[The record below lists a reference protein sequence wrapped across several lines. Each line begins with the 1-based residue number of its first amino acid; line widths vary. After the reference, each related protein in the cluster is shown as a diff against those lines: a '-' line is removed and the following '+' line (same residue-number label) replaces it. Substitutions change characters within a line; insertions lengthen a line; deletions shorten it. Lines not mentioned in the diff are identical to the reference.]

1 MLNNTYF
8 YRLYFT
14 FFLLV
19 VHCSWSQTSNDP
31 PVLTATGNQVYCP
44 LSQINVVTD
53 FNIFD
58 SDDSAIEAVHVQ
70 ISTGYDASS
79 DRLILTGTHP
89 NVTDTWSVL
98 EGKLT
103 LRGNGTALVS
113 YVDAIAAV
121 KEVVFQSTSTNPS
134 DKFFSFTIGDVNF
147 LPQTGHYYEYVP
159 SLSITWTSARAAAEV
174 RTYFGLK
181 GYLATITSIEEA
193 QLSGEQAAGA
203 GWIGGSD
210 EQTEGVWKW
219 MTGPEAGTTFWNG
232 GINGTT
238 PNFAFWNTG
247 EPNQS
252 GDEDYAHVTAPGVGI
267 PGSWNDLSNTGG
279 TSGDYQPKGY
289 IVEYGGTPG
298 DPILNISASTQIY
311 VTKMATTIANSSCGA
326 GSVILE
332 AFATTPTATILW
344 FDAATG
350 GNLIG
355 SGNQLT
361 TPVINTTTTYY
372 ALASENGCLTGVRTQ
387 VVATI
392 NSIPT
397 ITSTVNALVCDFGSG
412 NLSATASAGNI
423 NWYDTPTGGISLHTG
438 NTFTTPSLNNT
449 TTYYV
454 DATLNGCTTQ
464 TRTAVTLNV
473 QKTPLPTAPA
483 IQTFCDIENATF
495 ADLTIT
501 GTNILWYASSIGG
514 TALNETEPL
523 ISTTYYASQTVNTC
537 ESSARLPVAVTV
549 FETVIIPNQSNIPNL
564 ELCDTNMDGD
574 DTNGFVSFDLTL
586 NESVLLNGKSASDFT
601 FSYFTDAAFTNPII
615 TPTAFTNTV
624 QFSQTMYVRI
634 ENNLNT
640 TCFTEASFNIIV
652 NELPVIQPN
661 IIFKNCD
668 EDGVPDGFT
677 NYNLNEAND
686 VISFNNSAGLTF
698 SYYATWNDA
707 NAGLNALDASLYNNT
722 NGNTV
727 YARVENEN
735 ACYRICTVNL
745 QVSTTSFPQGYLQEL
760 ENCDDDTVID
770 GFREFNLSNASTS
783 LLSNF
788 PTGQN
793 LSVHYFRN
801 LNDAQLEQN
810 EILNQTSYVNETAFS
825 QVLYVR
831 VESDDNGECF
841 GLGPH
846 VLLTVHPRP
855 EFEVDNSAIY
865 CLDNNPITLT
875 TFNPKGNYTYEWM
888 DENGQIVSVLPYA
901 TVVSGGNYTVLAT
914 SNFGCESFP
923 VSFPVVE
930 SAIANITSEDII
942 IVELSDNN
950 SITINNDNNN
960 LGIGDYEF
968 ALDNINGPYQDQ
980 PYFDRVGA
988 GAHIIYVNDKN
999 LCGIATLDIF
1009 ILGFPKFFTP
1019 NNDGNNDTWHVK
1031 GLGNDFTNASIVS
1044 VFDRYGKLIKQINA
1058 KNGFW
1063 DGTFNGQQLIGDD
1076 YWFVAQLIETSGNV
1090 RTFRG
1095 HFSLVR

>member
-1 MLNNTYF
+1 MFNNKYTCQ
-8 YRLYFT
+8 L
-14 FFLLV
+14 FFVIIFLV
-19 VHCSWSQTSNDP
+19 GNYSWTQTANQP
-31 PVLTATGNQVYCP
+31 PVLSATGNQNYCP
-44 LSQINVVTD
+44 LTQINVATD
-53 FNIFD
+53 FNIVD
-58 SDDSAIEAVHVQ
+58 PDDSTITAVYVQ
-70 ISTGYDASS
+70 ISTGYDAGS
-79 DRLILTGTHP
+79 DQLFLTGSHP
-89 NVTDTWSVL
+89 NITTLWSTL

-103 LRGNGTALVS
+103 IRGFGPSVS
-113 YVDAIAAV
+113 YADAIAAV
-121 KEVVFQSTSTNPS
+121 KEVVFQSTSTNPT
-134 DKFFSFTIGDVNF
+134 DKFFSFTIGDANF
-147 LPQTGHYYEYVP
+147 LPTTGHYYEYVP
-159 SLSITWTSARAAAEV
+159 NLGITWTNARAAAELS
-174 RTYFGLK
+174 TYYGLK
-181 GYLATITSIEEA
+181 GYLATITSVEEA

-210 EQTEGVWKW
+210 EQSEGIWRW
-219 MTGPEAGTTFWNG
+219 MTGPEAGLIFWNG

-252 GDEDYAHVTAPGVGI
+252 GNEDYAHVTAPGVGI

-289 IVEYGGTPG
+289 IVEYGGSPG
-298 DPILNISASTQIY
+298 DPILNISASTQIH
-311 VTKMATTIANSSCGA
+311 VTKIATTIANSRCGA

-332 AFATTPTATILW
+332 AFATTPTATVLW
-344 FDAATG
+344 YDAATG
-350 GNLIG
+350 GTLVG

-372 ALASENGCLTGVRTQ
+372 ALASENGCLTGVRTP

-392 NSIPT
+392 NPIPS
-397 ITSTVNALVCDFGSG
+397 ITSTSNALVCDFGSG

-423 NWYDTPTGGISLHTG
+423 NWYATPTGGISLHTG

-454 DATLNGCTTQ
+454 DATLNGCTTPM
-464 TRTAVTLNV
+464 RTSVTLNV
-473 QKTPLPTAPA
+473 QKTPLPIATA
-483 IQTFCDIENATF
+483 IQTFCDIENATL

-501 GTNILWYASSIGG
+501 GTNILWYASSTGG

-523 ISTTYYASQTVNTC
+523 ISTTYYASQTLNTC
-537 ESSARLPVAVTV
+537 ESSARLPVAVTI
-549 FETVIIPNQSNIPNL
+549 FETVVIPNQSNIPNL

-586 NESVLLNGKSASDFT
+586 NESVLLNGKSASDYT
-601 FSYFTDAAFTNPII
+601 CSYFTDSAYINPII
-615 TPTAFTNTV
+615 TPSAFTNTV
-624 QFSQTMYVRI
+624 QFLQTIYVRI

-640 TCFTEASFNIIV
+640 TCFTDASFNIII

-668 EDGVPDGFT
+668 EDGFPDGFT

-686 VISFNNSAGLTF
+686 IISFNNPSGLTF

-707 NAGLNALDASLYNNT
+707 NAGVNALDASLYNNT

-735 ACYRICTVNL
+735 GCYRICTVNL

-760 ENCDDDTVID
+760 EHCDDDAMID
-770 GFREFNLSNASTS
+770 GFHEFNLSDATAL

-788 PTGQN
+788 PLGQN
-793 LSVHYFRN
+793 LSAHYYRT

-831 VESDDNGECF
+831 VESDDNGDCF

-901 TVVSGGNYTVLAT
+901 TVVSGGNYTVFAT
-914 SNFGCESFP
+914 SDFGCESFP
-923 VSFPVVE
+923 VSFTVVE
-930 SAIANITSEDII
+930 SAIANITLEDIT

-968 ALDNINGPYQDQ
+968 SLDNINGPYQDRAF
-980 PYFDRVGA
+980 FDRVGA
-988 GAHIIYVNDKN
+988 GAHTIFVKDKN

-1031 GLGNDFTNASIVS
+1031 GLGDDFSNASTVS

-1063 DGTFNGQQLIGDD
+1063 DGTFNGQQLMGSD
-1076 YWFVAQLIETSGNV
+1076 YWFVAELIETSGNV